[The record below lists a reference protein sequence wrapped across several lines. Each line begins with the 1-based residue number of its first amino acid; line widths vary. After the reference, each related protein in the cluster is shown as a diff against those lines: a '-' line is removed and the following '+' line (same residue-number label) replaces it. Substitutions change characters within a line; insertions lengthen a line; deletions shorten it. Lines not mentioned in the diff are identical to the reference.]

1 MASIAYVT
9 DRKMIEFH
17 RAYGNQVMNFWR
29 PSSMKQFSQF
39 NPGDYLFFLAKGTER
54 FNGKE
59 KGIVGY
65 GKYNSAHTMSL
76 RQMWN
81 QYGTYNGYSS
91 KDELAE
97 AITKVNKNHEV
108 GKSIHCLLLTD
119 VVFFQA
125 PVYPSEIGIV
135 IPPNLESYTYLD
147 KFGVDSTV
155 KILQKAQQT
164 GIDAWQSA
172 MDHTLNKD
180 IFKEDVISHILAKQI
195 SQVIDPTKPA
205 SKILKRFMTTMSESV
220 EYIKGSKQALLK
232 QMPLTV
238 YLPLESNSKNKDQ
251 ALFELIGKISVLKES
266 LKHESEFEK
275 SDVIYCIISEIKL
288 SAEWLKRLEQI
299 DIQVIEG

>member
-17 RAYGNQVMNFWR
+17 RAYGNQMMNFWR

-108 GKSIHCLLLTD
+108 GKSIHCLLLKD
-119 VVFFQA
+119 VVFFQS
-125 PVYPSEIGIV
+125 PVYPSEIGIQ

-155 KILQKAQQT
+155 KILQKAQEN

-172 MDHTLNKD
+172 MDHTINKD
-180 IFKEDVISHILAKQI
+180 IFKDDVVSHILAKQV

-205 SKILKRFMTTMSESV
+205 SKILKRFMLNQADSV

-232 QMPLTV
+232 QLPLTV
-238 YLPLESNSKNKDQ
+238 YLPLEASHKSKEQ
-251 ALFELIGKISVLKES
+251 VLFELIGKISVLKDT
-266 LKHESEFEK
+266 LKNEPEFEN
-275 SDVIYCIISEIKL
+275 SEVIYCIISEIKL
-288 SAEWLKRLEQI
+288 SSEWLDKLQRMN
-299 DIQVIEG
+299 IQVIEG

>member
-17 RAYGNQVMNFWR
+17 RAYGNQMMNFWR

-76 RQMWN
+76 RLMRN

-97 AITKVNKNHEV
+97 AISRVNKNHEV
-108 GKSIHCLLLTD
+108 GKSIHCLLLKD

-125 PVYPSEIGIV
+125 PVYPSEIGIQ
-135 IPPNLESYTYLD
+135 IPSNLESYTYLD

-155 KILQKAQQT
+155 KILQKAQET

-172 MDHTLNKD
+172 MDHTINKD
-180 IFKEDVISHILAKQI
+180 IFKDDVVSHILAKQV
-195 SQVIDPTKPA
+195 SQVIDPTKPV
-205 SKILKRFMTTMSESV
+205 SKILKRYMLSQTDSV

-232 QMPLTV
+232 QVPLTV
-238 YLPLESNSKNKDQ
+238 YLPLEASHKSKEQ
-251 ALFELIGKISVLKES
+251 VLFELIGKISVLKDS
-266 LKHESEFEK
+266 LKNEPEFEN
-275 SDVIYCIISEIKL
+275 SEVIYCIISEIKL
-288 SAEWLKRLEQI
+288 SSEWLEKLQRMN
-299 DIQVIEG
+299 IQVIEG

>member
-1 MASIAYVT
+1 
-9 DRKMIEFH
+9 
-17 RAYGNQVMNFWR
+17 
-29 PSSMKQFSQF
+29 
-39 NPGDYLFFLAKGTER
+39 
-54 FNGKE
+54 
-59 KGIVGY
+59 
-65 GKYNSAHTMSL
+65 MSL

-97 AITKVNKNHEV
+97 AIAKVNKNHEV
-108 GKSIHCLLLTD
+108 GKSIHCLLLKD

-125 PVYPSEIGIV
+125 PVYPSEIGIQ
-135 IPPNLESYTYLD
+135 IPSNLESYTYLD

-155 KILQKAQQT
+155 KILQKAQKT

-172 MDHTLNKD
+172 MDHTINKD
-180 IFKEDVISHILAKQI
+180 IFKEDVVSHILAKHI
-195 SQVIDPTKPA
+195 SHVIDPTKPA
-205 SKILKRFMTTMSESV
+205 SKILKRFMINQADSV

-238 YLPLESNSKNKDQ
+238 YLPLEASSKNKDQ
-251 ALFELIGKISVLKES
+251 VLFELIGKISVLKDS
-266 LKHESEFEK
+266 LKNEAEFEN

-288 SAEWLKRLEQI
+288 TSEWLDKLQRI